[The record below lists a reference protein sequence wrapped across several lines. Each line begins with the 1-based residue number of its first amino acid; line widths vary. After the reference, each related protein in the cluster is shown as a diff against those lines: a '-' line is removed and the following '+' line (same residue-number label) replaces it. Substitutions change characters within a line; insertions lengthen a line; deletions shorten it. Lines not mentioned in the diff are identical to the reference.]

1 MFKEENMLMLGIT
14 TIALAITFILI
25 SVGSANAEPSTR
37 ILTYEIVCTDASTH
51 YCNHY
56 NVYKVIRE

>member
-1 MFKEENMLMLGIT
+1 MLSEENLLMLGIT
-14 TIALAITFILI
+14 AFTIAIVVVLLT
-25 SVGSANAEPSTR
+25 VGTANAEPSTR